1 MLEILALIFLTQQIG
16 QKAASKGLS
25 TFKWKAFTVLAWV
38 LCEFIGIFIAMAF
51 FGQGNYF
58 AIYSIAIM
66 SAIGGYLLVKS
77 LIDKQPDPLDDDI
90 EKIGQ

>member
-58 AIYSIAIM
+58 AIYSIAI
-66 SAIGGYLLVKS
+66 GGYLLVKS